1 MTEEG
6 SLARQAIPELLRRFA
21 ARTPTPGGGA
31 AAGLAG
37 ALGGALGAMALRF
50 ALPPEG
56 AGGALF
62 DAAEG
67 LEREAGF
74 LAAGADED
82 CRAYEAVRT
91 ARRLPKTT
99 PEEKRVRAG
108 AVDEATRGA
117 MEAPLAMLGRLDSVS
132 AGLAAHAG
140 SVKPAL
146 ASDLASAAWCLR
158 AAAEMAWLNVRI
170 NAAGLPGDPRARAAL
185 DEGQGFLERIR
196 SRLEGLL
203 RGVEASLGGAS

>member
-1 MTEEG
+1 
-6 SLARQAIPELLRRFA
+6 
-21 ARTPTPGGGA
+21 
-31 AAGLAG
+31 
-37 ALGGALGAMALRF
+37 
-50 ALPPEG
+50 
-56 AGGALF
+56 
-62 DAAEG
+62 
-67 LEREAGF
+67 
-74 LAAGADED
+74 
-82 CRAYEAVRT
+82 
-91 ARRLPKTT
+91 
-99 PEEKRVRAG
+99 
-108 AVDEATRGA
+108 